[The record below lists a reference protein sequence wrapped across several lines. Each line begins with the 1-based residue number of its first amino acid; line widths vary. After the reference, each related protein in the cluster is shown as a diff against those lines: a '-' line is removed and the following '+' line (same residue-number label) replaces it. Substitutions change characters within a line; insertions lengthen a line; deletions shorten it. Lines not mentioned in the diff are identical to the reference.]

1 MTNSWGG
8 MLNKKDTVVVILAA
22 GRGRRLRPLTDN
34 TPKPLL
40 KLNDKTII
48 EHQVESCKKLGLKNI
63 VIVVG
68 YQKDK
73 IKRIVGNS
81 VKYVENKEYSNSK
94 PGYSMWLA
102 RSYLKNKSLLH
113 MLGDTYFD
121 FELLKKLVNSK
132 YPNALLVDFG
142 AKLNKEA
149 AKVYIKN
156 GLVRKINKSIP
167 LNKASGEDIG
177 LRKFSKEFTK
187 ELFKRLD
194 ESVKKNRKNIFMH
207 SKVSQ
212 IANKLPIHPISTKG
226 YKCIEIDTIEDY
238 ENAKKILHNRR
249 N

>member
-8 MLNKKDTVVVILAA
+8 MLNKKDIVVVILAA
-22 GRGRRLRPLTDN
+22 GRGRRLKPLTN
-34 TPKPLL
+34 STPKPLI
-40 KLNDKTII
+40 KLNGKTII
-48 EHQVESCKKLGLKNI
+48 EHQIDCCRRLGLKNI

-73 IKRIVGNS
+73 IKKIVGNS
-81 VKYVENKEYSNSK
+81 VKYVENKEYFNSK

-102 RSYLKNKSLLH
+102 RSHLKNKSLLH

-132 YPNALLVDFG
+132 YSNALLVNFD
-142 AKLNKEA
+142 AKLNREA

-156 GLVRKINKSIP
+156 GLVRKINKNIP
-167 LNKASGEDIG
+167 FNKASGECIG
-177 LRKFSKEFTK
+177 LRRFSKEFTR

-194 ESVKKNRKNIFMH
+194 ESVKNNRKNIFMH

-212 IANKLPIHPISTKG
+212 LTNKYPVHPISTRG
-226 YKCIEIDTIEDY
+226 HRCIEIDTIEDY
-238 ENAKKILHNRR
+238 EDAKKIFHSGR